1 LKSLVLARRYA
12 KALFELAE
20 ERNSIES
27 IARELETFQKLL
39 AENTELRNFFLSPE
53 AGKEQKVKFVQDNFK
68 GQFSTLFINF
78 LHLLIE
84 KGRQN
89 IIDEIVGEFG
99 KRYDRYQNKV
109 RASAITAIPMPEAEM
124 QALSELLSK
133 RFQANFEIENRVDP
147 DILGGVVLQ
156 IDGKVLDGSI
166 RNQLRRLRAQMLFER
181 N

>member
-20 ERNSIES
+20 ERNTIAS
-27 IARELETFQKLL
+27 IADELVAFRDLL
-39 AENTELRNFFLSPE
+39 SENVDLRNFFLSPE
-53 AGKEQKVKFVQDNFK
+53 AGKERKIEFVRKNFK
-68 GQFSTLFINF
+68 GRFSTLFINF
-78 LHLLIE
+78 LHLLLE
-84 KGRQN
+84 KGRQS
-89 IIDEIVGEFG
+89 IIDEIVSEFG

-109 RASAITAIPMPEAEM
+109 RASAITAVPMPKADM
-124 QALSELLSK
+124 QALHELLSK

-147 DILGGVVLQ
+147 GILGGVVLQ

>member
-1 LKSLVLARRYA
+1 
-12 KALFELAE
+12 
-20 ERNSIES
+20 
-27 IARELETFQKLL
+27 
-39 AENTELRNFFLSPE
+39 
-53 AGKEQKVKFVQDNFK
+53 
-68 GQFSTLFINF
+68 
-78 LHLLIE
+78 
-84 KGRQN
+84 
-89 IIDEIVGEFG
+89 
-99 KRYDRYQNKV
+99 V

>member
-1 LKSLVLARRYA
+1 MKSLVLARRYA

-20 ERNSIES
+20 ERKNIES
-27 IARELETFQKLL
+27 IAEELATFQKLL
-39 AENTELRNFFLSPE
+39 SENAELRNFFFSPE
-53 AGKEQKVKFVQDNFK
+53 AGKEQKIKFVQDNFK
-68 GQFSTLFINF
+68 GRFSTLLIHF

-89 IIDEIVGEFG
+89 ILDEIASEFG

-109 RASAITAIPMPEAEM
+109 RASAITAIPMSEADM
-124 QALSELLSK
+124 QSLNDLLSK
-133 RFQANFEIENRVDP
+133 RFQANFEIKNRVDA

-166 RNQLRRLRAQMLFER
+166 RNQLKRLRAQMLFER